1 MTILRYITITLNIIF
16 LCIIGFFNRDL
27 HWADPDDRAA
37 IIGFGWMMG
46 LYVLDI
52 WLIATL

>member
-37 IIGFGWMMG
+37 IIGFDWMMG